1 MAQKRYS
8 ERKKEE
14 RDSANRQA
22 AGVILI
28 IVSAFLLLCT
38 VTRGLI
44 LGSIGTAVY
53 NVSLGLLGYSIY
65 PILLF
70 VLILGIVK
78 TQKKKLSVSAG
89 TAAWIAVLAVI
100 VILIANLISSTK
112 YLGDGFSAFIAN
124 VWDNKNTVGGV
135 AFGVINYGLY
145 ALVRVVFSYI
155 ILALSALV
163 ALFFITGLYSHTAA
177 GKKSVDKR
185 KYSAAKKSNPFV
197 YGGSNSTFGSDD
209 HSYGDSRSNGGLFV
223 GTIYKKERDFLH
235 SGSFDDLVDEKEE
248 SVIDQKVA
256 HGKAEATNLTDEE
269 YNRKRAHEILFG
281 DPESWMAAY
290 NQPRKVVAAPDVHDS
305 TPGAESKPA
314 TSSRVIQS
322 APVLPEKPVEINYGG
337 GPIINGDVVSE
348 SLKNERIMPERPS
361 ALDAAEKAAA
371 ARAAENTKT
380 TQNAV
385 YSSSAFVSEQSATY
399 NVDKSGCAPGPII
412 NGDMYVSGEKPPVV
426 DFGYDE
432 PAGEPTAAMTAS
444 EQPRQTSPV
453 EEKHDEQSG
462 TTRYAYQVSYEED
475 EPAVNDKNDTYS
487 VTYQPEPELEQPVYH
502 EPYTSVDHEEE
513 YESEPEQVACEEER
527 SPFDVAAE
535 QVNSYG
541 DNDNLV
547 DSLENE
553 SIEFE
558 TEAETHDSD
567 EPAEDVAENITGE
580 EPEDVVETH
589 DDIAIAVTEE
599 EHVDENEMCEG
610 ESDGTGDNEN
620 DESADIIQS
629 AVEQQEEQED
639 ENELSKKFETNTS
652 SFNIV
657 DEVEDR
663 SEKTYSNPD
672 DTTGYYTQIP
682 DKTRPA
688 PVPAEPERKS
698 FEERVVALDNKMNKN
713 GTISGQIDIDTV
725 ARRAAAGASV
735 TTERPKPKKRTKY
748 IAPPIDLLVTESTH
762 PETSEGDT
770 QNKIA
775 ILENALEELGVPAK
789 VNGVT
794 VGPAIT
800 RYELDMPPGMSVKKI
815 ENLAPDIRYNLA
827 CKGQIRIESPIPG
840 KRAVGIELPNDQI
853 YTVALKDIISSNEFK
868 VSPSPLTIALGKD
881 IQGKVMLARL
891 EKMPH
896 LLIAG
901 TTGSGKSS
909 CLNSLLISL
918 LYKSSPDDVRI
929 ILIDPKQVEFTAYSG
944 VPHMMIPKAIT
955 DVNQAINAFKWASNE
970 MERRYAMLSENQV
983 RDIQEYNSM
992 TAVKEGSLPKMP
1004 FIVLVV
1010 DEFANLITSSNA
1022 NRNTLESL
1030 IMAIASKAR
1039 AAGIHLVLATQRPSV
1054 DVITGTIKANLPSR
1068 IAFSVSSAQNSRI
1081 ILDNT
1086 GAETLRGRGDM
1097 LFAPL
1102 GESDEIRIQGAYVD
1116 NNEVKDIVSFVKE
1129 HNAADF
1135 DSEFQD
1141 AIVVKEAEKG
1151 SDESGQ
1157 DDGGYDNELIDV
1169 VRMVIRTGT
1178 ASASYIQ
1185 RRFRYGWNKAA
1196 RIMEQMEELGFIGKQ
1211 NGAKPREVYITKEK
1225 FKEVFGE
1232 DYE

>member
-8 ERKKEE
+8 ERKREEKEG
-14 RDSANRQA
+14 ANRQA

-38 VTRGLI
+38 ITRGLI
-44 LGSIGTAVY
+44 LGNIGTAIY

-70 VLILGIVK
+70 VLLLGIVK
-78 TQKKKLSVSAG
+78 TQKKSLSVSAG
-89 TAAWIAVLAVI
+89 TAVWIAFLAII
-100 VILIANLISSTK
+100 VVLIANLISSAK
-112 YLGDGFSAFIAN
+112 YLGNGFSSFIEN

-145 ALVRVVFSYI
+145 ALVRIVFSYI
-155 ILALSALV
+155 ILALLALM
-163 ALFFITGLYSHTAA
+163 ALFFITGLFTRTPL
-177 GKKSVDKR
+177 GKKSAGKR
-185 KYSAAKKSNPFV
+185 KQAAAKRSNPFV
-197 YGGSNSTFGSDD
+197 YGGSSSSFGSDD
-209 HSYGDSRSNGGLFV
+209 RAYGDSRSGGGLFV
-223 GTIYKKERDFLH
+223 GTIHKKERDFAQ
-235 SGSFDDLVDEKEE
+235 SGSFDELVDEKEAALE
-248 SVIDQKVA
+248 QPKPAFASEEA
-256 HGKAEATNLTDEE
+256 HLTDEE

-281 DPESWMAAY
+281 DTEAWMAAY

-305 TPGAESKPA
+305 TATEAKPSADVKPGK
-314 TSSRVIQS
+314 IQS
-322 APVLPEKPVEINYGG
+322 APVLPTKPVEINYNGS
-337 GPIINGDVVSE
+337 PIINGDAVSE
-348 SLKNERIMPERPS
+348 NLKNEKITPERPS
-361 ALDAAEKAAA
+361 ALDAANKAAA
-371 ARAAENTKT
+371 ERSASEVKSDTSYYTRPSAFTSTGEQTYTA
-380 TQNAV
+380 
-385 YSSSAFVSEQSATY
+385 SSSSKGT
-399 NVDKSGCAPGPII
+399 APGPII

-432 PAGEPTAAMTAS
+432 PT
-444 EQPRQTSPV
+444 
-453 EEKHDEQSG
+453 QS
-462 TTRYAYQVSYEED
+462 Q
-475 EPAVNDKNDTYS
+475 PAVNNEPAANESDEQKQTNDTSQYGYE
-487 VTYQPEPELEQPVYH
+487 VTYEDDEPEYDDSSYEKPEQPQVDNGDY
-502 EPYTSVDHEEE
+502 YTTEQADEESDDASFD
-513 YESEPEQVACEEER
+513 ESEADDVSTEPEK
-527 SPFDVAAE
+527 SPFDIAAE
-535 QVNSYG
+535 QINSYG
-541 DNDNLV
+541 QNDNIV
-547 DSLENE
+547 DALESE

-558 TEAETHDSD
+558 TEAPVDKDLAAADEEADNDTAEPEADEVDENSD
-567 EPAEDVAENITGE
+567 ETDDEPVAEA
-580 EPEDVVETH
+580 EPDIEVPESDESEPGG
-589 DDIAIAVTEE
+589 DDIEAVGTEAVTETE
-599 EHVDENEMCEG
+599 AEVKADE
-610 ESDGTGDNEN
+610 
-620 DESADIIQS
+620 
-629 AVEQQEEQED
+629 
-639 ENELSKKFETNTS
+639 ENELSKSFEANTT
-652 SFNIV
+652 SFVIS
-657 DEVEDR
+657 DEVEDH
-663 SEKTYSNPD
+663 SEKTYSNPN
-672 DTTGYYTQIP
+672 DTTGYYNQVR
-682 DKTRPA
+682 DKSRPE
-688 PVPAEPERKS
+688 PVPVEPERKS
-698 FEERVVALDNKMNKN
+698 FEERVVALDNRMNKN
-713 GTISGQIDIDTV
+713 GTIGGQIDIDTV
-725 ARRAAAGASV
+725 AKRAAMNGAV
-735 TTERPKPKKRTKY
+735 AAPAKPKPKKRTRY
-748 IAPPIDLLVTESTH
+748 VAPPIDLLVTESTH
-762 PETSEGDT
+762 PEISEGDT

-815 ENLAPDIRYNLA
+815 ENLSSDIRYNLA

-853 YTVALKDIISSNEFK
+853 YTVALKDIISSSEFK
-868 VSPSPLTIALGKD
+868 ASPSPLTIALGKD

-929 ILIDPKQVEFTAYSG
+929 ILIDPKQVEFTAYNG

-970 MERRYAMLSENQV
+970 MERRYGMLSENQV

-992 TAVKEGSLPKMP
+992 AAVKEGTLPKMP

-1010 DEFANLITSSNA
+1010 DEFANLITSSSA

-1116 NNEVKDIVSFVKE
+1116 NNEVKDIVTFVKE
-1129 HNAADF
+1129 HNSADF

-1141 AIVVKEAEKG
+1141 AIVVKDAEKG

-1169 VRMVIRTGT
+1169 VRTVIRSGT

-1211 NGAKPREVYITKEK
+1211 NGAKPREVFITKEK
-1225 FKEVFGE
+1225 FKEFFGE